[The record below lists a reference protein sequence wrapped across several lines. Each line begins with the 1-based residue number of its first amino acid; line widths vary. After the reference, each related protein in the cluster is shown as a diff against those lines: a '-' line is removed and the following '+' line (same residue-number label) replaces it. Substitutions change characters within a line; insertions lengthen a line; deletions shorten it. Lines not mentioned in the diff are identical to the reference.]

1 MRCARSR
8 IFLLGNFG
16 PLNFVFDHITLK
28 LITYSDF
35 NTCFSFLFAH
45 IFPFVRFFI
54 SLSLF
59 YRLQKIEF
67 QSYTGT
73 ALYPTA
79 FSLKYE
85 FVDTD
90 LGGEKWLGRKGEEPI
105 PPLCSR
111 MFRKKRGNF
120 QSPRNVFLHG
130 RGGAKNLTCLYRFEA
145 GVGEKVSHINDTKHA
160 CVVCVVYTLR
170 VCTASVYHCTVHR
183 HVKIL

>member
-1 MRCARSR
+1 MHANATCLFIESGSTEFNR
-8 IFLLGNFG
+8 IFLFGNFG
-16 PLNFVFDHITLK
+16 PLNFVFDQLKFK
-28 LITYSDF
+28 LIIYSDF
-35 NTCFSFLFAH
+35 NTCFFFLPFFAGFIYTH
-45 IFPFVRFFI
+45 FPICMCVLFFPTI
-54 SLSLF
+54 

-73 ALYPTA
+73 ALYPTT

-90 LGGEKWLGRKGEEPI
+90 LGGEKWLGRKGEEPV

-111 MFRKKRGNF
+111 VFRKKRGNF

-145 GVGEKVSHINDTKHA
+145 GVGEKVSHRYNNTYI
-160 CVVCVVYTLR
+160 
-170 VCTASVYHCTVHR
+170 
-183 HVKIL
+183 